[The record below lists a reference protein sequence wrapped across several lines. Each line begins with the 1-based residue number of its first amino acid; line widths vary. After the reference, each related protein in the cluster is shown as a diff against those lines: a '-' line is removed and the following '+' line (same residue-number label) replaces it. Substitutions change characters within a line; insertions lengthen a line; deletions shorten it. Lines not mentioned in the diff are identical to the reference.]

1 MGSLQVVAKMRDM
14 VSNDTQNPVSNTFLL
29 DDDLRL
35 VILGEVREL
44 IGMSLIC
51 MIHAL
56 KTHIYAVIGNLH
68 ICSIPFTTE
77 EIAEEV
83 PDIDMSNIE
92 MPSSL
97 RHVHSAQF
105 LMQHLQS
112 SYLSR

>member
-14 VSNDTQNPVSNTFLL
+14 VSNDVQNPVSNTFLL

-35 VILGEVREL
+35 VIPGEVHEL
-44 IGMSLIC
+44 ISLSLIC
-51 MIHAL
+51 MIHAH
-56 KTHIYAVIGNLH
+56 KTHIYTVTGNLH
-68 ICSIPFTTE
+68 NCSIPFTTE

>member
-1 MGSLQVVAKMRDM
+1 VLFFLCHAVQFLNSVKSVGYLQVVAKMRDM
-14 VSNDTQNPVSNTFLL
+14 VSNDTQNPVSNSFLL
-29 DDDLRL
+29 DDDL
-35 VILGEVREL
+35 
-44 IGMSLIC
+44 
-51 MIHAL
+51 
-56 KTHIYAVIGNLH
+56 
-68 ICSIPFTTE
+68 SIPFTTE

-83 PDIDMSNIE
+83 PDVDMSNIE